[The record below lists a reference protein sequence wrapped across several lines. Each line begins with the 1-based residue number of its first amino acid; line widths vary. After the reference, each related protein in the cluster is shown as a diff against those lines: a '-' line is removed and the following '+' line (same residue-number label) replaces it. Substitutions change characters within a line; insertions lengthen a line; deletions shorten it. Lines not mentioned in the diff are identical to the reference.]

1 MQIDPS
7 MTTATALQIRRAMP
21 HDAAAIQ
28 HLYGQLV
35 SNPAVAVSA
44 EHLAKLSVSDH
55 HVVLVAEQAGLVCG
69 TALLSLCED
78 VMFGTR
84 PFAVVENVVVDQA
97 ARSQGIGAALLREIE
112 ARCKQAHC
120 SKIMLLS
127 SAQRIYAHRFF
138 ERQGFAGGAK
148 VGFVKYS
155 SSFA

>member
-1 MQIDPS
+1 MSNP
-7 MTTATALQIRRAMP
+7 AVNIRRAS
-21 HDAAAIQ
+21 HRDAAAIQ
-28 HLYGQLV
+28 RLYAQLV

-44 EHLAKLSVSDH
+44 EQLGKLSASEH
-55 HVVLVAEQAGLVCG
+55 HVVLVAEQAGQVCG

-78 VMFGTR
+78 VMFGAQ

-97 ARSQGIGAALLREIE
+97 ARSRGVGAALLHEIE

-127 SAQRIYAHRFF
+127 AAQRVDAHRFF
-138 ERQGFAGGAK
+138 ERQGFVGAAK